1 MRSSWKRLVA
11 VFLVAAMLFTMAP
24 SSVAL
29 AGPRN
34 GRGGRG
40 GHNSW
45 WWSYTEETEAPETEA
60 VVETEEVETV
70 IETVV
75 EEETEAVVT
84 ETEAEASETEV
95 AETDVVSVPEVIT
108 VSGKTAK
115 VYVDVEYDEGVLPE
129 GTEMVVKD
137 VDADTY
143 MDQVNEVVEGNVS
156 EMAAVDITF
165 SYEGQEIQP
174 DGDIKVSLALRSDL
188 GEADNYSVVH
198 IKEDA
203 ETDETVVE
211 VVEDDAIVTEA
222 DETGAVFMAGS
233 FSVYAVVAADDNK
246 VTYFH
251 TYHFLQEIG
260 DDGLAE
266 DYQFLN
272 KAGKMVSTQ
281 IIKNGEK
288 LETVPGPATDL
299 TRPFSGWYIAT
310 KGDDGKYTLTDE
322 MLDFDQAIVVG
333 DEDKDIYL
341 APAYDRS
348 IIATFYDKAQG
359 SSPINIVTK
368 RVVSVV
374 NGTATIPV
382 DDISV
387 PTGATETLSG
397 WTMNGTDYPLSEY
410 TSITAAENVDLYP
423 IFTTGHW
430 LRFVGGE
437 SGSNAEYVPAI
448 FVTEDTP
455 DSDLSTLTPST
466 REGFTFA
473 GWYEGSQDVVTGAIS
488 YGSQVTNAQGSVLDL
503 SALRNKLRS
512 GDVTLY
518 GKWTGKTANY
528 RVAIW
533 YENPDDDGFSLHEYK
548 ETNSGTAGTTT
559 NVTAGNVAGFTAQ
572 PIQQQVI
579 KGNGSTLVNVY
590 YKRNIYEVKFYKVR
604 SGNWGSVS
612 PGNEIPSLKITAK
625 YGADIHDQWPGTKA
639 GTGEYGAAWY
649 VDTNFSEYRISIT
662 TMPLNGADYYQKTSG
677 DYAYKQVFMVQSVNG
692 GNNFETYIEVPYRG
706 QYGVYKTAGDYTH
719 IDGFKINAYSAQD
732 KNAIISSD
740 TGDKEAVYEPSF
752 KRSVQIGSY
761 YLTGSTT
768 EPQSGYWGGNNYQ
781 EPIDGYYT
789 LYFYYLRNQY
799 SVFFEENGGEAVD
812 DLTGIY
818 YEANIADVRK
828 SQIAALNEQ
837 YVIDQTT
844 KTVSGEGDYVFKGWY
859 DNEACL
865 GDTYNFDQKMPAAN
879 VTLYAKWEPIE
890 YLIQI
895 DPNGGEIYADG
906 EMTYTWMH
914 YNDTLHAY
922 NIQRNYVEDP
932 NGEYQ
937 YYNVKYPGND
947 EDTLVSSQRKAAY
960 VTDTSVLTEGQ
971 RAFLESGKKYK
982 PATSVD
988 YYAFVGWYNTT
999 TGKVFDF
1006 SEHNVK
1012 GPISIQAKW
1021 RRSGT
1026 FDIWYQPVAV
1036 TDGVQVSGDVTSS
1049 QDKGYADL
1057 AVTNISE
1064 NPVNIHG
1071 EDGKNYVFK
1080 GWQIVDNFTDCTP
1093 LSETLYKQGDEFTID
1108 ASMSTDHVIHMLAVY
1123 EKAEDSHEPVSVTNL
1138 IFDANGGTGEQKVYE
1153 GLQLN
1158 AQFDLKDADGFFTR
1172 TGYKL
1177 AGWSQNKDAQPGDT
1191 DVFATDMIIGVDN
1204 LDPMEEITE
1213 GGQTVR
1219 KNILYAIWEE
1229 TEYYYIF
1236 HSANGKLEAVEMPED
1251 ASETVDLTEKVP
1263 GGFLY
1268 GGYYSAFGGYT
1279 VTADDKAAA
1288 VAAADGIY
1296 AVSTTT
1302 YPTAVYNADKTY
1314 VKGLTKWWKND
1325 QALIADGSQLKPVK
1339 DTVYYIKEVP
1349 DKYLT
1354 TRIQYVY
1361 DWSKE
1366 NRLNSIYLLTV
1377 VDDKLYTRVC
1387 FDLKIEGTTEKTAT
1401 LAGAFTFVQKN
1412 TENKKTTSVTDFADV
1427 KRGFIGYAD
1436 GGFDVDGGG
1445 FIAADT
1451 VFTITPR
1458 WVTPDGVTVAG
1469 KGRTFTTGATGT
1481 SDSIAEVTD

>member
-1 MRSSWKRLVA
+1 MQKIV
-11 VFLVAAMLFTMAP
+11 
-24 SSVAL
+24 
-29 AGPRN
+29 
-34 GRGGRG
+34 
-40 GHNSW
+40 
-45 WWSYTEETEAPETEA
+45 Y
-60 VVETEEVETV
+60 
-70 IETVV
+70 IELST
-75 EEETEAVVT
+75 
-84 ETEAEASETEV
+84 
-95 AETDVVSVPEVIT
+95 
-108 VSGKTAK
+108 
-115 VYVDVEYDEGVLPE
+115 
-129 GTEMVVKD
+129 
-137 VDADTY
+137 
-143 MDQVNEVVEGNVS
+143 
-156 EMAAVDITF
+156 
-165 SYEGQEIQP
+165 
-174 DGDIKVSLALRSDL
+174 
-188 GEADNYSVVH
+188 
-198 IKEDA
+198 
-203 ETDETVVE
+203 
-211 VVEDDAIVTEA
+211 
-222 DETGAVFMAGS
+222 
-233 FSVYAVVAADDNK
+233 VVAADDNK

-348 IIATFYDKAQG
+348 IIATFYDKVQG

-382 DDISV
+382 DDVSV

-397 WTMNGTDYPLSEY
+397 WTMNGTVYPLSEY
-410 TSITAAENVDLYP
+410 TSITATENVDLYP
-423 IFTTGHW
+423 IFTAGHW

-473 GWYEGSQDVVTGAIS
+473 GWYEGSQDVGTGAIS

-503 SALRNKLRS
+503 SALRGKLRS

-559 NVTAGNVAGFTAQ
+559 NVTAGNVEGFTAQ

-590 YKRNIYEVKFYKVR
+590 YKRNEYTVTFNERSYYLSTSYYGQGQPYTGDIYVR
-604 SGNWGSVS
+604 SGYNYNIFNGT
-612 PGNEIPSLKITAK
+612 PKYGDGNEYYYYNEYGRYYDDLYWKAGDYAPIETLTITAK
-625 YGADIHDQWPGTKA
+625 YGQDIHDQWPSYK
-639 GTGEYGAAWY
+639 GETAAWKLSPSSSKF
-649 VDTNFSEYRISIT
+649 VIQIT
-662 TMPLNGADYYQKTSG
+662 TMPLNGASYYRMEPGET
-677 DYAYKQVFMVQSVNG
+677 DVALIFRVQSITGGDSFKDYNVAKYSGYLSNYSTADDYMPLKGFRLNAASQDDADTIKRTPGGDPDATYEPGYSKKSHKIGTSFRNVEKVNG
-692 GNNFETYIEVPYRG
+692 VR
-706 QYGVYKTAGDYTH
+706 
-719 IDGFKINAYSAQD
+719 S
-732 KNAIISSD
+732 II
-740 TGDKEAVYEPSF
+740 
-752 KRSVQIGSY
+752 
-761 YLTGSTT
+761 
-768 EPQSGYWGGNNYQ
+768 
-781 EPIDGYYT
+781 
-789 LYFYYLRNQY
+789 FYYLRNQY
-799 SVFFEENGGEAVD
+799 SVFFEENGGEAAA
-812 DLTGIY
+812 DLTDIY
-818 YEANIADVRK
+818 YEANIADVRR

-947 EDTLVSSQRKAAY
+947 EDTLISSQRKAAY
-960 VTDTSVLTEGQ
+960 VTDTSALTDGQ

-999 TGKVFDF
+999 TGQVFDF

-1204 LDPMEEITE
+1204 LDPMEEVTE
-1213 GGQTVR
+1213 GGETVR
-1219 KNILYAIWEE
+1219 RNILYAIWKE

-1314 VKGLTKWWKND
+1314 VKGLTKWWKTD
-1325 QALIADGSQLKPVK
+1325 QVLRADGSQLKPVK

-1436 GGFDVDGGG
+1436 GGFAVDGGG